1 MTRMTH
7 VTSVTRVTHLT
18 RVTCATSTAD
28 ACSIAPSAGDCGG
41 SETKWYFDYRD
52 STCRP
57 FEYTGC
63 GGNANRWVPC
73 QRLAAAA
80 TPTGGSPVSDAK

>member
-1 MTRMTH
+1 MTPA
-7 VTSVTRVTHLT
+7 S
-18 RVTCATSTAD
+18 D
-28 ACSIAPSAGDCGG
+28 ACSVPPSAGDCGG

-63 GGNANRWVPC
+63 GGNVNRCVLLVRADGTDLSIAVRP
-73 QRLAAAA
+73 
-80 TPTGGSPVSDAK
+80 G